1 MLRTLVAILSL
12 AIMSVADFALQAVP
26 TGMAA
31 SHLEQA
37 VDSTDRYLNRRDMYL
52 ARKKASINSITE
64 RLKTS
69 SARDSMSVLM
79 DLARAFRRYDV
90 DSAALCYQTAVDIAA
105 AHGDSANM
113 RRALLGLSSVNILR
127 GIVLESVTQFE
138 SVDPKMLDSAD
149 MKAYYDA
156 GFDVYL
162 TTAAFYPDG
171 RLADL
176 YMQKAIAMSDSLAAC
191 LGPDSPRGMY
201 QTGWSALQ
209 RGDMPSALAEM
220 RSALDATPFGD
231 ELYARI
237 AATLADYYRNIAG
250 KDDLATYYLALS
262 SMSDLAAGTREM
274 TSLQRL
280 GLELYRR
287 GDIARAYR
295 YLNVA
300 LDNSIESGSTVR
312 ALTVLDA
319 LPIISKAYN
328 DKDELRIR
336 WLYVMIVVL
345 SASLIAT
352 IVVMVANRRSHRRLV
367 DYKSRLAENNT
378 LKDEYIKQ
386 ILSLCSSYIEQNE
399 ELNRLI
405 IRKIK
410 AGQSQDL
417 LRMAESGEVLRQQ
430 SDKFLKSFDETFV
443 RIYPDFIDNINSL
456 LNPKDR
462 FARTSDKK
470 LNPELRIAAFMRLG
484 VDDSSR
490 IARFLGLS
498 LNTVYTYR
506 NKLKNRA
513 VDRDTFESKIKNIGD
528 FPLI

>member
-1 MLRTLVAILSL
+1 
-12 AIMSVADFALQAVP
+12 MSVADFAVMAVP

-37 VDSTDRYLNRRDMYL
+37 VDSTDRYLNRRDIYL
-52 ARKKASINSITE
+52 ARKIASINSITE

-69 SARDSMSVLM
+69 SARDSMTVLM

-90 DSAALCYQTAVDIAA
+90 DSAALSYQTAVDIAA

-191 LGPDSPRGMY
+191 LGPDSPLGMY

-312 ALTVLDA
+312 ALTELDA

-456 LNPKDR
+456 LNHKDR

-513 VDRDTFESKIKNIGD
+513 VDRDSFESKIKNIGD